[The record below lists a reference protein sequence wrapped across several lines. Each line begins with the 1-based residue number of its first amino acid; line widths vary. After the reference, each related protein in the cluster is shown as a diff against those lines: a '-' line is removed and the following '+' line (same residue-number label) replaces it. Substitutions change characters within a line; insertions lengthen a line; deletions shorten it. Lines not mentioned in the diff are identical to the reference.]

1 MEPNIIKRAM
11 HDLYLMQQTYASLF
25 AVYNKLQTV
34 SDKRFEKLST
44 RQFMTMLAILHLQKN
59 EASLNN
65 IARKL
70 GTSKQNC
77 KQLVDALTKKGFVEI
92 NPNSSDKRAYSIT
105 VTPSGLAETQKC
117 SAIGM
122 LLFADIFSGLT
133 SHDLSVLWD
142 LLKRIYRFDG
152 NEHLGFETD
161 PNDSLDL
168 DEATRESGL
177 RALESFIEK
186 RQLSFIKENP
196 NK

>member
-1 MEPNIIKRAM
+1 MEPNVIKRAM
-11 HDLYLMQQTYASLF
+11 HDLFLMQQTYTSLF

-34 SDKRFEKLST
+34 SDKRFEGLST
-44 RQFMTMLAILHLQKN
+44 RQFMTMLAILHLQEN

-77 KQLVDALTKKGFVEI
+77 RQLVDVLTKKGFVEM
-92 NPNSSDKRAYSIT
+92 NPNRTDKRAYSIT
-105 VTPSGLAETQKC
+105 VTPSGLAETQEC
-117 SAIGM
+117 SEIGM

-133 SHDLSVLWD
+133 SRDLSVLWD

-152 NEHLGFETD
+152 DEHQGLEAD
-161 PNDSLDL
+161 PNDDLDL
-168 DEATRESGL
+168 DEAMRESGL
-177 RALESFIEK
+177 RALEAFIEK
-186 RQLSFIKENP
+186 RQLSFATGET